1 MTRLFEFAKKGVRR
15 NEDLL
20 CMRFVMTWLTLRTKS
35 ALCEFSV
42 CIDTRLSLCFL
53 LETYYCKEKS
63 YYYLRQSI
71 GNEIKFSPSLYFMK
85 TWTTYH
91 NHWKNIHFEL
101 VCSLLRNT
109 LVVLLAVAFPRH
121 RMYIAADHLVET
133 DCSVQ
138 LKFIKNGFFYLIHP
152 TNMNDKSKI
161 SVWKI
166 LVMYVDVLP
175 KTV

>member
-20 CMRFVMTWLTLRTKS
+20 CMRFVMTWLTLMTKS

-63 YYYLRQSI
+63 YYYLRQSV
-71 GNEIKFSPSLYFMK
+71 GNEILWKFSPSLYFMK

-91 NHWKNIHFEL
+91 NHWKNIHSGLVYSHLHNRSAAVEL
-101 VCSLLRNT
+101 VFVFRMHHKCT
-109 LVVLLAVAFPRH
+109 VLDFEERDYFA
-121 RMYIAADHLVET
+121 
-133 DCSVQ
+133 Q
-138 LKFIKNGFFYLIHP
+138 LKQGK
-152 TNMNDKSKI
+152 
-161 SVWKI
+161 
-166 LVMYVDVLP
+166 
-175 KTV
+175 